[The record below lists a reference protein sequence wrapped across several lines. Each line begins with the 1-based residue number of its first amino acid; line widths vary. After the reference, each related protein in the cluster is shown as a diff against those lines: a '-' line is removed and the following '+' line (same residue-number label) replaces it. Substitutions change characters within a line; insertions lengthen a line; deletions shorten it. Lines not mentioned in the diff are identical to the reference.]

1 MTVTDPHERKDF
13 AQGLGRTGEQRVQPR
28 DWVSAGREERV
39 LRVNRGGLGRNTNY
53 NSVIFWLKKQLSN
66 VNPN

>member
-1 MTVTDPHERKDF
+1 MAVTDAHERKHF

-28 DWVSAGREERV
+28 DWVSAEREESV

-53 NSVIFWLKKQLSN
+53 NSVIFWLKKQLCN
-66 VNPN
+66 VNQN